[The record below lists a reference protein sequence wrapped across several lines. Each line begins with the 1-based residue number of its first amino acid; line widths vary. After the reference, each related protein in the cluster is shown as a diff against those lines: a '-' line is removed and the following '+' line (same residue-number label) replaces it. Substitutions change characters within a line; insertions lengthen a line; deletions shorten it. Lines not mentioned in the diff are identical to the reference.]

1 MPFEI
6 EPLSYRVRNN
16 HNDVNANNRDN
27 IVKRW
32 KRGIVQWRYEF
43 NGWKSIS
50 IVYFH
55 SKVII
60 EASECDFYGFLARW
74 LYISSFSKTKHSILV
89 RVLFP
94 YGIY

>member
-6 EPLSYRVRNN
+6 EPLSCRVRNN